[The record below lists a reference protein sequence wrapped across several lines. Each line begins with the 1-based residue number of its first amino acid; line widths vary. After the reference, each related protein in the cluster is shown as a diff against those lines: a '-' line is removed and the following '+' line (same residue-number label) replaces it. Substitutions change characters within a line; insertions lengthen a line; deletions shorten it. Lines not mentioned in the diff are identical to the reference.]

1 MPFVSSM
8 RSTHHKKRRNQRRS
22 RRWRGGDFPSPDIT
36 PGQPIPPKKA
46 QQALDSFHDFWNMMR
61 GLFGTELT
69 KETPLPQWKLMK
81 CVIQYALI
89 SHTANTL
96 RVTSLNQTFYTTPI
110 QEDSNFTTFV
120 GYQSPDQLFHRREI
134 LSGITPSGVE
144 GKTRKFFKI
153 PPATEMTKLADAHI
167 TFLTLCQAL
176 FPEEQLQGNIYMV
189 CDAGAGIFGGLGK
202 AAHAIQPATT
212 PLLEEIVTPQTTG
225 DSATSNPYVNHRFM
239 FPNQGGEGVFISD
252 ANLFTGGQ
260 WQLQYEMDEWN
271 DLTGLGFRFVI
282 VSLVDGSRYD
292 IVYGVRGEGQ
302 PPRVLP
308 PGSRAAPVIYNSLG
322 PSAATLAGCVL
333 QRIVANQFPD
343 PSINHTIYHNYTL
356 GNQVTRTQMEQDLNT
371 IMTRDQT
378 NVAPLCG
385 RADMVDP
392 WNTFGRSNAD
402 SQFINIPPELWFDIK
417 RAGDRDQVM
426 AAYRLQQ
433 AYPNLL
439 IVFVTGDE
447 LCGKMAVEKGLATIY
462 QAAGKIRYW
471 PKNAIYQP
479 PGPEP
484 DPAYRI
490 HRPETEIEQWGGMKG
505 GLYTDITYGDNGVE
519 DEGIEGIQNISRI
532 SGDVTITSPNGTFI
546 IPSIHN
552 IDYDIEFMSKRF
564 VKCIMIYYYP
574 EFYLN
579 EQALFPPLSF
589 LNTILLTHQ
598 QIRNQP
604 FLIIYGIRP
613 ISIYIL
619 KKYGQD
625 RSQLIYSFIVSQI
638 DIEFQTLFQTVQHM
652 IENQPLEPSESALT
666 PTLPPRPSR
675 NPKQVL
681 SAEKHR
687 KNRLDT
693 YLENIQKKRSNL
705 HTHRRAKT
713 SPLIEPPENES
724 PTNNFTTAAAKI
736 RRGNRE
742 AQERQLEVGR
752 GGKRKNKTK
761 KRSKSK
767 PHSS

>member
-1 MPFVSSM
+1 MGY
-8 RSTHHKKRRNQRRS
+8 THHKKRRNKRKS
-22 RRWRGGDFPSPDIT
+22 HKWSGGNFPSPDIIA
-36 PGQPIPPKKA
+36 GQAIQPAKRA
-46 QQALDSFHDFWNMMR
+46 QQALDSFHDFWPMMR
-61 GLFGTELT
+61 GLFGIELK
-69 KETPLPQWKLMK
+69 KENPLPQWKLMK

-89 SHTANTL
+89 AHTSVALQINN
-96 RVTSLNQTFYTTPI
+96 LNPVFMTTRI
-110 QEDSNFTTFV
+110 QATSNFSNFV
-120 GYQSPDQLFHRREI
+120 GYVRADQLFYRI
-134 LSGITPSGVE
+134 VPSGITPSGVE
-144 GKTRKFFKI
+144 GKTIEFFKI
-153 PPATEMTKLADAHI
+153 PPATEMRKLADAPS
-167 TFLTLCQAL
+167 TFRDLCQAL
-176 FPEEQLQGNIYMV
+176 FPEEQLQEKIYMV

-202 AAHAIQPATT
+202 AALELQPATT

-239 FPNQGGEGVFISD
+239 FPTQGGEGVFISD

-260 WQLQYEMDEWN
+260 WQLRYEKDEWN
-271 DLTGLGFRFVI
+271 NLTGLGFRFVI

-333 QRIVANQFPD
+333 QRIVSNHVSKHFPN
-343 PSINHTIYHNYTL
+343 PSTNFTIYHNYIS
-356 GNQVTRTQMEQDLNT
+356 GDQATRTQMEEDLHTN
-371 IMTRDQT
+371 MTRDQT

-392 WNTFGRSNAD
+392 WNTFGRSNAN

-439 IVFVTGDE
+439 FVTGDE

-484 DPAYRI
+484 NPAYRI

-519 DEGIEGIQNISRI
+519 DEGIQNISII

-579 EQALFPPLSF
+579 QQALFPPLSF
-589 LNTILLTHQ
+589 LNTILSTHQ
-598 QIRNQP
+598 QIRNQNRP
-604 FLIIYGIRP
+604 FLIIYGIQP

-625 RSQLIYSFIVSQI
+625 RSQLIYSFILSQI
-638 DIEFQTLFQTVQHM
+638 DIEFQRLIQTIQRM
-652 IENQPLEPSESALT
+652 IENQPLESSELALT

-675 NPKQVL
+675 NPKEVT
-681 SAEKHR
+681 SAKNHREK
-687 KNRLDT
+687 RLDK
-693 YLENIQKKRSNL
+693 YLKSIQQQRDIR

-724 PTNNFTTAAAKI
+724 RKNNFAAFTKRK
-736 RRGNRE
+736 RRENPE
-742 AQERQLEVGR
+742 AQKEQLQVGH
-752 GGKRKNKTK
+752 GSKRKNKTK